1 MGNGGNKTVTKFTNA
16 SANETGHKIS
26 SEKPALFQLEERSE
40 FQKVLSLIAIF
51 ENLDICNK
59 DHVVLHFDTVNDGIP
74 RNLCFIFEYHFD
86 IHEKV
91 THNYQEFAL
100 PNRSI
105 LVCSYLTFRGLEH
118 PEITIIVDRDIYFLQ
133 HYLVESLARC
143 TSKLTVVVLQ
153 NSTTLTKVLEEWKK
167 ISWSINGKSFVARI
181 HKEHLDIK
189 KQKNGKIEVT
199 FESEH
204 YEKMEERFN
213 SLPNNEDETKE
224 SKMKSLAKN
233 LIAQNR

>member
-1 MGNGGNKTVTKFTNA
+1 M
-16 SANETGHKIS
+16 
-26 SEKPALFQLEERSE
+26 
-40 FQKVLSLIAIF
+40 IAIF
-51 ENLDICNK
+51 ENLDVYNK
-59 DHVVLHFDTVNDGIP
+59 DHVVLHFDTVNNGIP
-74 RNLCFIFEYHFD
+74 RNLQFIFEYHFD

-91 THNYQEFAL
+91 TNNYKEFAL

-118 PEITIIVDRDIYFLQ
+118 PDITIIVDRDIYFLQ

-153 NSTTLTKVLEEWKK
+153 KSTTLTKVLEEWKK
-167 ISWSINGKSFVARI
+167 SQLVDHWKIICSKDTQRTD
-181 HKEHLDIK
+181 LDVK

-204 YEKMEERFN
+204 YEKMEERFI
-213 SLPNNEDETKE
+213 SF
-224 SKMKSLAKN
+224 
-233 LIAQNR
+233 

>member
-1 MGNGGNKTVTKFTNA
+1 M
-16 SANETGHKIS
+16 
-26 SEKPALFQLEERSE
+26 
-40 FQKVLSLIAIF
+40 IAIF
-51 ENLDICNK
+51 ENLDVYNK
-59 DHVVLHFDTVNDGIP
+59 DHVVLHFDTVNNGIP
-74 RNLCFIFEYHFD
+74 RNLQFIFEYHFD

-91 THNYQEFAL
+91 TNNYQEFAL

-133 HYLVESLARC
+133 HYLVESLSRC
-143 TSKLTVVVLQ
+143 TSKLTIVVLQ
-153 NSTTLTKVLEEWKK
+153 NSPTLTKVTEEWKK
-167 ISWSINGKSFVARI
+167 KQLVDQWEIICSKDTQRTD
-181 HKEHLDIK
+181 LDIK
-189 KQKNGKIEVT
+189 KQKDGKIKIT
-199 FESEH
+199 FKSEH

-213 SLPNNEDETKE
+213 SLSNNEDETKE

>member
-1 MGNGGNKTVTKFTNA
+1 MGNGGNKTVTKFTYA

-74 RNLCFIFEYHFD
+74 RNLQFIFEYHFD

-91 THNYQEFAL
+91 TNNYQEFSL

-105 LVCSYLTFRGLEH
+105 LVCSYLTFRGVEH
-118 PEITIIVDRDIYFLQ
+118 PEITIIADRDIYFLQ

-167 ISWSINGKSFVARI
+167 NQLVDQW
-181 HKEHLDIK
+181 
-189 KQKNGKIEVT
+189 KIIC
-199 FESEH
+199 
-204 YEKMEERFN
+204 
-213 SLPNNEDETKE
+213 
-224 SKMKSLAKN
+224 SKDTQRTS
-233 LIAQNR
+233 

>member
-1 MGNGGNKTVTKFTNA
+1 M
-16 SANETGHKIS
+16 
-26 SEKPALFQLEERSE
+26 
-40 FQKVLSLIAIF
+40 IAIF
-51 ENLDICNK
+51 ENLDVYNK
-59 DHVVLHFDTVNDGIP
+59 DHVVLHFDTVNNGIP
-74 RNLCFIFEYHFD
+74 RNLQFIFEYHFD

-91 THNYQEFAL
+91 TNNYQEFAL

-118 PEITIIVDRDIYFLQ
+118 PEITIIVDRDIYFLE

-153 NSTTLTKVLEEWKK
+153 KSTTLTKVLEEWKK
-167 ISWSINGKSFVARI
+167 NQLVDHWKIICSKDTQRTD
-181 HKEHLDIK
+181 LDVK

-204 YEKMEERFN
+204 YEKMEERFI
-213 SLPNNEDETKE
+213 SF
-224 SKMKSLAKN
+224 
-233 LIAQNR
+233 